1 MTPDG
6 YVWIVR
12 RQAGP
17 APAPVGAPAAGPGV
31 TRFHGEEEL
40 PAEEPVVPPWIDL
53 WRSPNLQV
61 GERGFDRFNDDRHAA
76 INAQFAAVVGVLA
89 AGVLAGLT
97 VRYVLPW
104 LLPLLAANAR
114 PLLGLAATVT
124 LLLALN
130 QVHRPWYVEL
140 QRQGLADAPR
150 RVWRVQGWR
159 RSGRLMGELT
169 AAIRD
174 GRIDSRGRRDPA
186 CRRPPVTA
194 VQATAVAAWAIARR

>member
-1 MTPDG
+1 VAGRRRRVVTPDG

-12 RQAGP
+12 RRRARRRLPWARRPAGQ
-17 APAPVGAPAAGPGV
+17 G
-31 TRFHGEEEL
+31 TRFHGEDEL

-53 WRSPNLQV
+53 WRSPNLRV

-76 INAQFAAVVGVLA
+76 INAQIAAVFGALA
-89 AGVLAGLT
+89 AVALAGLT

-104 LLPLLAANAR
+104 LLPLLTANAR

-174 GRIDSRGRRDPA
+174 GRIDSRGAVILPADGRR
-186 CRRPPVTA
+186 
-194 VQATAVAAWAIARR
+194 